1 MKINKKLLLM
11 VFLSVF
17 GVGAASLWNFV
28 PKGEIVEKRQGD
40 KPTITIL
47 AGQST
52 SDAGTEEMIQKVFE
66 EKFPDV
72 NFEWI
77 CVGWAEDNYRLRLTG
92 RYAIGNPPDIIIGKS
107 QDAVSYAESNVIL
120 PVPEECVSYI
130 SEEEKKAVT
139 YDGKLYALPY
149 TCQYQGV
156 LYNKD
161 IFRKYGL
168 DPPETEK
175 ELQRV
180 VEILEQSGETAFA
193 GHYKEAWQVGNN
205 TMQFFMNNIFL
216 YDPLW
221 GDKLRQGRSS
231 FKNNPTVE
239 KCFENSRY
247 ILEHTWNDALQID
260 QFECDERFGKGNAA
274 MYLTG
279 SWSLQYLSQVTQDID
294 IGIFPYPNGQGDA
307 KLIKEINISF
317 MKGAGTEE
325 ANLVDQI
332 LEELGSNKELAREVA
347 DFTKGESTLNELKEY
362 RITEVQ
368 EDTQRYEAENR
379 VIDVTTGN
387 LQLIWDYQS
396 SVAEEE
402 LLWLQGKKSLEEVLW
417 YADENIESS
426 VAEK

>member
-11 VFLSVF
+11 VFLSVY

-216 YDPLW
+216 
-221 GDKLRQGRSS
+221 
-231 FKNNPTVE
+231 
-239 KCFENSRY
+239 
-247 ILEHTWNDALQID
+247 
-260 QFECDERFGKGNAA
+260 
-274 MYLTG
+274 
-279 SWSLQYLSQVTQDID
+279 
-294 IGIFPYPNGQGDA
+294 
-307 KLIKEINISF
+307 
-317 MKGAGTEE
+317 
-325 ANLVDQI
+325 
-332 LEELGSNKELAREVA
+332 
-347 DFTKGESTLNELKEY
+347 
-362 RITEVQ
+362 
-368 EDTQRYEAENR
+368 
-379 VIDVTTGN
+379 
-387 LQLIWDYQS
+387 
-396 SVAEEE
+396 
-402 LLWLQGKKSLEEVLW
+402 
-417 YADENIESS
+417 
-426 VAEK
+426 